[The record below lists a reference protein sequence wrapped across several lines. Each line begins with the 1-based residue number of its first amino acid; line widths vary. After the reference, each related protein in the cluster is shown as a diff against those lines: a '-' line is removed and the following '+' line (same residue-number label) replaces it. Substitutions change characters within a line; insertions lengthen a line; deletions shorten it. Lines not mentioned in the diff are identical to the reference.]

1 METTTSPDQTHTGG
15 PVRCP
20 VCAEPNSSSRM
31 CKHVRWTF
39 DQGGPI
45 EFAQF
50 ALETSPYVRARG
62 HKASEISSQWYE
74 LHGDWIVE
82 QVLLHFDA
90 SDGFVF
96 GELAHLDLLA
106 RDIWKQFQPEIERP
120 VMHRVD
126 PF

>member
-1 METTTSPDQTHTGG
+1 
-15 PVRCP
+15 
-20 VCAEPNSSSRM
+20 M

-62 HKASEISSQWYE
+62 HKASEISAQWYE